1 MMKSDKTLFA
11 VLLVMMIL
19 PQLGWSQDHETHD
32 HDNISVVTPKR
43 DLWKPF
49 NKFPNSE
56 IRIQSENNTES
67 IPPFINILNGVSFY
81 STNSVCS
88 SEKVILLKLINT
100 NTFPVLVT
108 WQMSPESDKVIVEI
122 PASSDFEGSCADI
135 GKDKN
140 KDKLIMK
147 MPEKSEIKKVE
158 QYVIK
163 HLSVT
168 QK

>member
-1 MMKSDKTLFA
+1 MKSFRTIVT
-11 VLLVMMIL
+11 VLLVIII
-19 PQLGWSQDHETHD
+19 PQIGWSQNHETHD
-32 HDNISVVTPKR
+32 HDNATVATPKK

-56 IRIQSENNTES
+56 IKIQSENNTES
-67 IPPFINILNGVSFY
+67 IPPFINVLNGVSFY
-81 STNSVCS
+81 STNSVCN

-100 NTFPVLVT
+100 NTFPVQVA
-108 WQMSPESDKVIVEI
+108 WQMSTESNKVIVEI
-122 PASSDFEGSCADI
+122 PASTDFEGSCSDF

-147 MPEKSEIKKVE
+147 MPEKSEIEKVE

>member
-1 MMKSDKTLFA
+1 MKCDTTLFV

-19 PQLGWSQDHETHD
+19 PQLGWSQNHETHD
-32 HDNISVVTPKR
+32 HDNITVVTPKR

-56 IRIQSENNTES
+56 IKIQSDNNIES
-67 IPPFINILNGVSFY
+67 IPPFINVLNGVSFY

-88 SEKVILLKLINT
+88 AEKVIIMKLINT

-108 WQMSPESDKVIVEI
+108 WQMSPESDKVIIEI
-122 PASSDFEGSCADI
+122 PASTDFEGSCANI

-147 MPEKSEIKKVE
+147 MPEKSELEKVE

>member
-1 MMKSDKTLFA
+1 MKSDTTLFV

-19 PQLGWSQDHETHD
+19 PQLGWSQNHETHD
-32 HDNISVVTPKR
+32 HDNTTVVTPKR

-56 IRIQSENNTES
+56 IKIQSDNNIES
-67 IPPFINILNGVSFY
+67 IPPFINVLNGVSFY

-88 SEKVILLKLINT
+88 SEKVIIMKLINT

-122 PASSDFEGSCADI
+122 PPSTDFEGSCANI

-147 MPEKSEIKKVE
+147 MPEKSELEKVE
-158 QYVIK
+158 QFVIK

>member
-1 MMKSDKTLFA
+1 MMKCDTTLFV

-19 PQLGWSQDHETHD
+19 PQLGWSQNHETHD
-32 HDNISVVTPKR
+32 HDNITVVTPKR

-56 IRIQSENNTES
+56 IKIQSDNNIES
-67 IPPFINILNGVSFY
+67 IPPFINVLNGVSFY

-88 SEKVILLKLINT
+88 AEKVIIMKLINT

-108 WQMSPESDKVIVEI
+108 WQMSPESDKVIIEI
-122 PASSDFEGSCADI
+122 PASTDFEGSCANI

-147 MPEKSEIKKVE
+147 MPEKSELEKVE